1 MPRHERV
8 QPATVNLNA
17 DPVAEIARIQG
28 VGRELAESIVDY
40 RTANGPF
47 SNWNELRR
55 VPGFEEEEL
64 VERVRQ
70 EAVLG

>member
-8 QPATVNLNA
+8 QPATVNLNT

-40 RTANGPF
+40 RKANGPF
-47 SNWNELRR
+47 TNWKELRQ

-64 VERVRQ
+64 IERVRQ